1 MWIWCI
7 SYRSIFTIFS
17 ASSFMLIV
25 IFISLIL
32 PTDIRRVKRPGV
44 GGSGPLPHTWR
55 GVLILTDRLPA
66 ALFHLSLTLE
76 EASPFFLPF
85 RVKSPAGISFFPPP
99 PPCFLERLE
108 TQMFRKKKSNQTKPK
123 VGDFGIFT
131 CKTLRGGDQKVFLW
145 LQLWK
150 ILEST
155 LLQA

>member
-1 MWIWCI
+1 
-7 SYRSIFTIFS
+7 
-17 ASSFMLIV
+17 MLIV

-85 RVKSPAGISFFPPP
+85 RVKSPAGISFFFPPLHVSLKGWRP
-99 PPCFLERLE
+99 RCSEKKKVIKPNQRLE
-108 TQMFRKKKSNQTKPK
+108 T
-123 VGDFGIFT
+123 
-131 CKTLRGGDQKVFLW
+131 
-145 LQLWK
+145 
-150 ILEST
+150 LESSPAKRYEEET
-155 LLQA
+155 RKCFYDYSYEKS